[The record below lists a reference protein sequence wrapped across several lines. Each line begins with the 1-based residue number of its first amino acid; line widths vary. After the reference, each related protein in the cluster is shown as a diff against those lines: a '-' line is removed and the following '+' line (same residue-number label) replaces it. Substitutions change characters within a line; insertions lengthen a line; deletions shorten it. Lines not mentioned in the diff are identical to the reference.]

1 MLRSRPGQVLGGA
14 LVLGPTG
21 PVLTLPSHPRVEWAQ
36 ARKTFFSSGKN
47 RAALDAIE
55 RAAFFVVLDEESHSY
70 DPENEASLSLYG
82 KALLHGN
89 CYNRYSP
96 APLLPSLPPAS
107 EPSPSL
113 RHHYVCC
120 SRRWFDKS
128 FTLVAFKNGQLG
140 LNTEHSWADAPI
152 MGHLWEVRGQ
162 RGVLWGRLWET
173 AGNEDGS
180 QPDLLPAVC
189 SGH

>member
-107 EPSPSL
+107 VITTSAVPAGGSTSPSPSWP
-113 RHHYVCC
+113 
-120 SRRWFDKS
+120 SRMASWVSTRN
-128 FTLVAFKNGQLG
+128 THGQTPL
-140 LNTEHSWADAPI
+140 SWDTS
-152 MGHLWEVRGQ
+152 
-162 RGVLWGRLWET
+162 GR
-173 AGNEDGS
+173 
-180 QPDLLPAVC
+180 
-189 SGH
+189 